1 MDDRDRFWYS
11 SFSQLNGWQCRTM
24 KVDLN
29 LLPLFLAVAE
39 EHNFR
44 AAADRLGVTRS
55 AVSQGM
61 RRLEDAFGA
70 ALVLRTTRSVRLTE
84 AGARLHEA
92 LSGPLSDI
100 GTALEGLAAES
111 A

>member
-1 MDDRDRFWYS
+1 
-11 SFSQLNGWQCRTM
+11 M
-24 KVDLN
+24 KIDLN

-61 RRLEDAFGA
+61 QRLEDAFGV
-70 ALVLRTTRSVRLTE
+70 ALATRTTRAVRLTE
-84 AGARLHEA
+84 AGERLLEA
-92 LSGPLSDI
+92 LTRPLCDVRA
-100 GTALEGLAAES
+100 ALEQVAGDHAPRGHLRVAVTSIAERFLS
-111 A
+111 

>member
-1 MDDRDRFWYS
+1 
-11 SFSQLNGWQCRTM
+11 M
-24 KVDLN
+24 KIDLN

-61 RRLEDAFGA
+61 RRLEDA
-70 ALVLRTTRSVRLTE
+70 L
-84 AGARLHEA
+84 
-92 LSGPLSDI
+92 
-100 GTALEGLAAES
+100 GTAL
-111 A
+111 